1 MTVPAKNTQ
10 NGQFASAKPVTENE
24 AIETAP
30 VESPVA
36 NQGKSQEPI
45 KSAAEFADSVTL
57 TVPDLLALLAKMN
70 GDSSDKLA
78 AALIESRKPYIDPN
92 KEINDQMWREQAREQ
107 AKREKANTAAYQKNC
122 PHIAG
127 CNSLSDLRD
136 QAGRTS
142 IVWHKLDSTEAIGIC
157 TNCTRV
163 FHEDDPDY
171 QEWRTKPSINKMSA
185 SGDRFFSDP
194 LAARRVARG
203 EAAR

>member
-1 MTVPAKNTQ
+1 MTTKNTQ
-10 NGQFASAKPVTENE
+10 TGQFAAKAATPALETE
-24 AIETAP
+24 AVETGTTA
-30 VESPVA
+30 SPEVHQER
-36 NQGKSQEPI
+36 QGAGMRATPE
-45 KSAAEFADSVTL
+45 DSVTL
-57 TVPDLLALLAKMN
+57 TVQELLALLAKMN
-70 GDSSDKLA
+70 DTSSEKLA
-78 AALIESRKPYIDPN
+78 AAIIESRKPYVDPN
-92 KEINDQMWREQAREQ
+92 KEVNDQMWREQAREQ
-107 AKREKANTAAYQKNC
+107 AKREKANTAAYQKSC

-163 FHEDDPDY
+163 FHEDDTDY

-203 EAAR
+203 ETAAR